1 MFSEYLTIRALM
13 LPPLS
18 VCDIHK
24 YSSDVMA
31 IIRYSECDIAS
42 IVIKQFWVQCN
53 KADQLSKLFSDLFI
67 KKLLLPWILKKEAQ
81 IFFCTNIF
89 FNTIW
94 KSVVTIIIWHCVA

>member
-1 MFSEYLTIRALM
+1 MALFETVFIDGAKTDNVIANILCIKCSSLNIFSEYFTLRVLM

-42 IVIKQFWVQCN
+42 IVIKQF
-53 KADQLSKLFSDLFI
+53 
-67 KKLLLPWILKKEAQ
+67 
-81 IFFCTNIF
+81 
-89 FNTIW
+89 
-94 KSVVTIIIWHCVA
+94 